1 MEEERRE
8 KNLGSFVAALRREK
22 RMDAERIGGAPACDG

>member
-8 KNLGSFVAALRREK
+8 KNLGSFVAALRRK
-22 RMDAERIGGAPACDG
+22 KDGRRKNWRSACM